1 MEEVHQRDDLSE
13 VISQLEFESNW
24 ENLLNICLS
33 LSSLSEKQ
41 ETMTVAKGHQT
52 SYLHFPWALLKVGG
66 ICP

>member
-33 LSSLSEKQ
+33 LSSLSEK
-41 ETMTVAKGHQT
+41 
-52 SYLHFPWALLKVGG
+52 
-66 ICP
+66 